1 MAGGRPI
8 PEAEPGGAKSGLL
21 SDSGTGLSLVCSL
34 VYIRDPLNSPEEIKI
49 ISNIGF
55 HFYSQFNARS
65 LFQMFHDWT

>member
-55 HFYSQFNARS
+55 HFLQSIQRTHIVPKVS
-65 LFQMFHDWT
+65 